1 MKTLDLSGEVIL
13 VTGGAG
19 SIGSA
24 ISRELATAGASV
36 VVADRD
42 PDAASRVALQIVE
55 SGGSAESA
63 LLDLGS
69 SASVESV
76 VEETVA
82 RFGSLTGLVNAAGV
96 LRTGDLPSMSDEE
109 WDLMMN
115 VNVSGT
121 FRATRSVAPHLKAEG
136 RGSIVNL
143 SSVSAFIGSGDGA
156 AYTASKGAVLS
167 FTIGTAGE
175 LAPFGIRV
183 NAVCPGWVDGGFT
196 HQAMERSED
205 PAALAAYARQLHPL
219 GRMASTQDVANAV
232 VWLMSSDASFVTGT
246 SLFVDGGFMVQRGL
260 NAAERSDDRG
270 PG

>member
-1 MKTLDLSGEVIL
+1 MKTLDLSNDVIL

-24 ISRELATAGASV
+24 ISLELAEAGAAV

-42 PDAASRVALQIVE
+42 LEAASIVALQIVE
-55 SGGSAESA
+55 NGGSAVSA
-63 LLDLGS
+63 PLDLGS
-69 SASVESV
+69 SSSVESAV
-76 VEETVA
+76 SEA
-82 RFGSLTGLVNAAGV
+82 ISQFGSLTGLVNAAGV
-96 LRTGDLPSMSDEE
+96 LRTGDLPSMSDDD
-109 WDLMMN
+109 WDVMMN
-115 VNVSGT
+115 VNVSGI
-121 FRATRSVAPHLKAEG
+121 FRATRAIAPHLKSTG

-196 HQAMERSED
+196 HQAMEQSDD

-219 GRMASTQDVANAV
+219 GRMASPRDVANAV

-260 NAAERSDDRG
+260 NATPETT
-270 PG
+270 

>member
-1 MKTLDLSGEVIL
+1 VKTLDLSNDVIL
-13 VTGGAG
+13 VTGGSG

-24 ISRELATAGASV
+24 ISLELAAAGAAV

-42 PDAASRVALQIVE
+42 LDAASAVAAQIVE
-55 SGGSAESA
+55 EGGSAASA
-63 LLDLGS
+63 LLDVAS
-69 SASVESV
+69 SSSVDSVASEAVS
-76 VEETVA
+76 
-82 RFGSLTGLVNAAGV
+82 RFGRLTGLVNSAGV
-96 LRTGDLPSMSDEE
+96 LRTGDLPSMSDDD
-109 WDLMMN
+109 WNLMLT

-121 FRATRSVAPHLKAEG
+121 FRTTRAVAPYLKRTG

-143 SSVSAFIGSGDGA
+143 SSVSAFIGSEDGA
-156 AYTASKGAVLS
+156 AYTATKGAVLS

-196 HQAMERSED
+196 HQAMEQSED

-219 GRMASTQDVANAV
+219 GRMASPRDVANAV
-232 VWLMSSDASFVTGT
+232 VWLMSNDASFVTGT

-260 NAAERSDDRG
+260 NATSKPD
-270 PG
+270 